1 MNRMKSA
8 AIAALIAA
16 TPVLAYAEGLEGGPK
31 QTTNWSA
38 ISMFIA
44 FVFLTLGITYW
55 AASRTKSAAQ
65 FYSAGGGITGFQNG
79 IAISGD
85 YDVGGVVSW
94 HFGHRF
100 TDVGL

>member
-1 MNRMKSA
+1 MRR
-8 AIAALIAA
+8 IRGLIAA
-16 TPVLAYAEGLEGGPK
+16 AFLATAPALAYAEAIEGGPK

-38 ISMFIA
+38 ISMFVA
-44 FVFLTLGITYW
+44 FVLLTLGITYW

-85 YDVGGVVSW
+85 Y
-94 HFGHRF
+94 
-100 TDVGL
+100 L